1 MLTRPASPSP
11 MRTTRSLP
19 EPANLAGALIRYARV
34 STSGQNLDRQARALI
49 EAGCIGIFAGKQPA
63 KTVGRPELAA
73 CRDYLRAGGTL
84 VVPSLDRLSRSLQDL
99 ITIVAGLRRRGTVP
113 VPARGAGHHHPGRPA
128 GLPRL
133 RGPGRVHPGTHRGG
147 VRAVRRR
154 DRAARPGNGA
164 AGLACRAPD
173 AQVSADLGGLRRVR
187 GAAEDRDLTQLRMPG
202 FPAATAAG
210 RGTP

>member
-11 MRTTRSLP
+11 MRTTRRP
-19 EPANLAGALIRYARV
+19 RAGEPGRRADQVRPRVHVRAEPGPAG
-34 STSGQNLDRQARALI
+34 RALI
-49 EAGCIGIFAGKQPA
+49 EAGCIRIFAGKQPG

-73 CRDYLRAGGTL
+73 CPGCLRADGTL
-84 VVPSLDRLSRSLQDL
+84 IVPGLGQLSRSRQGL
-99 ITIVAGLRRRGTVP
+99 ITLVAGLRRCGTGSGP
-113 VPARGAGHHHPGRPA
+113 CTRRWTPPRAAGHTSSRPWPSSSG
-128 GLPRL
+128 GLSWR
-133 RGPGRVHPGTHRGG
+133 

-154 DRAARPGNGA
+154 DRAARPGSGA

-173 AQVSADLGGLRRVR
+173 ARVRADLGSQRRVR

-202 FPAATAAG
+202 YPAGTAAG